1 MKNKERLLNIVEK
14 NPILIQ
20 VFERVQEL
28 GLESYYV
35 GAGCI
40 VQSVW
45 NELTN
50 RPLNYGISD
59 IDIVY
64 FNDSDLSYQAEDEMI
79 TWGKELLSD
88 IPIQIDMKNQAR
100 VHLWYE
106 EKFGTAIKPYRTIE
120 AAIDTWPTT
129 ATSLGLRLDHTQ
141 NWTLYAPFGLDDLIN
156 MVIRPNKS
164 LISEAVYNS
173 KVKKWTAKWPEL
185 EVVKWDQE

>member
-1 MKNKERLLNIVEK
+1 MENKERLLNIVEK

-40 VQSVW
+40 VQTVW
-45 NELTN
+45 NDVTN

-64 FNDSDLSYQAEDEMI
+64 FNDTDLSYRAEDEMI
-79 TWGKELLSD
+79 TRGKKLLSD

-106 EKFGTAIKPYRTIE
+106 EKFGTAIKPYKTIE

-141 NWTLYAPFGLDDLIN
+141 NWTLYAPFGLDDLFN

>member
-1 MKNKERLLNIVEK
+1 MENTERLLRIVEK
-14 NPILIQ
+14 SPILMQ
-20 VFERVQEL
+20 VFEHVKEL
-28 GLESYYV
+28 GLETYYV

-40 VQSVW
+40 VQTVW
-45 NELTN
+45 NDLTN

-64 FNDSDLSYQAEDEMI
+64 FNDTDLSYRAEDEMI
-79 TWGKELLSD
+79 TRGKKLLTD

-106 EKFGTAIKPYRTIE
+106 EKFGTAIKPYHTIE
-120 AAIDTWPTT
+120 SAIDTWPTT

-141 NWTLYAPFGLDDLIN
+141 NWTLYAPFGLDDLFN

-164 LISEAVYNS
+164 LISEAVYKC